1 MALFDWIGGKK
12 TAQTAPV
19 TESSGLARME
29 ATRPAKSAKDSGKPV
44 SPAQHAANRKS
55 ERMARRELL
64 YVVVRE
70 AMMRV
75 GVLSS
80 SYKFKV
86 LSLDARGRQF
96 LVMMDVSVE
105 FGNDAARLSEIEALI
120 AQGAKARHDIVVTA
134 VYWRVNEYVAVG
146 APQKANMAALNKLA
160 AASSAPPR
168 QARSTRPA
176 PLTPANDP
184 IDDNEVAAFK
194 RALAS
199 GMSAPESAA
208 VAAKPGKSYGL
219 INGYEDT
226 EMPEQEEDP
235 QALSGTQYGGLS

>member
-1 MALFDWIGGKK
+1 M
-12 TAQTAPV
+12 

-29 ATRPAKSAKDSGKPV
+29 STRPVKSVRDGGKPV

-70 AMMRV
+70 AMTRV

-96 LVMMDVSVE
+96 LVMMDVALE

-120 AQGAKARHDIVVTA
+120 AQGAKARHDILVTA
-134 VYWRVNEYVAVG
+134 VYWRINEYVAVG
-146 APQKANMAALNKLA
+146 APQKANLAALNKLA
-160 AASSAPPR
+160 AASGAPPR
-168 QARSTRPA
+168 PARTTRPA
-176 PLTPANDP
+176 PLTPSNPHDP
-184 IDDNEVAAFK
+184 IDDSEVAAFK

-199 GMSAPESAA
+199 GMSAPDSAA
-208 VAAKPGKSYGL
+208 AADKPGKSYAL
-219 INGYEDT
+219 LNGYEDT
-226 EMPEQEEDP
+226 EMAEDDDP